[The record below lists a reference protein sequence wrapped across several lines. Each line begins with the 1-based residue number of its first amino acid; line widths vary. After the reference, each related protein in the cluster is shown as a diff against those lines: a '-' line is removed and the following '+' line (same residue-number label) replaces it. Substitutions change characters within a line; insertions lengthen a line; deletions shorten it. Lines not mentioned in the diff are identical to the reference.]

1 MRRHLRILDFA
12 VATLRRRPAKSAVV
26 VLVYSMLVAGLAS
39 LMMFVNAVRRETRSL
54 LEGSPE
60 VIVQSLRGGRH
71 ELIPLER
78 ADSIR
83 TIRGVGRVTP
93 RVWGY
98 YFDPPTG
105 ATLTFWGAE
114 SVPRESLA
122 FEDGELP
129 SGEFVGGCVIGSGL
143 ADLRFLGVGDRLP
156 VKGFDGSLFAPR
168 VIGIFASSSSFL
180 TNDLVVWPTDDLR
193 RVFGIDPTLA
203 TDLAVEVHNRNE
215 IDTVAA
221 KILASWPD
229 ARVITLDQIV
239 ATYDAAFDW
248 RGGLWAAFMASCIA
262 AFAILVW
269 DKGTGLSA
277 EECRTIGLLRA
288 TGWKSRE
295 IMELKAFEGGMVS
308 LVSFLTGLVV
318 ALVHLMWFDGWVF
331 ARVIT
336 GWSVLMPSFEIV
348 PRLDDSTL
356 LICASLTVV
365 PYVAANLVPSWRA
378 SITDPDT
385 VLRS

>member
-12 VATLRRRPAKSAVV
+12 VATLRRRPAKSVV
-26 VLVYSMLVAGLAS
+26 VVVVYSTLVAALAS

-54 LEGSPE
+54 LEGSPQ

-71 ELIPLER
+71 ELIPVER

-83 TIRGVGRVTP
+83 AIRGVGGVTP

-105 ATLTFWGAE
+105 ATLTFWGAD

-122 FEDGELP
+122 FDDRELSSGEL
-129 SGEFVGGCVIGSGL
+129 VDGCVVGSGL

-168 VIGIFASSSSFL
+168 VVGIFESSSSIL
-180 TNDLVVWPTDDLR
+180 TNDLVVWRTDDLR
-193 RVFGIDPTLA
+193 RVFGIDPSLA
-203 TDLAVEVHNRNE
+203 TDLAVEIHNRNE

-221 KILASWPD
+221 KILDRWPD
-229 ARVITLDQIV
+229 ARVITRDQIL

-248 RGGLWAAFMASCIA
+248 RGGLWAAFMASCVA

-295 IMELKAFEGGMVS
+295 VMELKVFEGGMVS
-308 LVSFLTGLVV
+308 LVSLLTGLIV
-318 ALVHLMWFDGWVF
+318 AQVHLIWLDGSIF
-331 ARVIT
+331 ARVIK
-336 GWSVLMPSFEIV
+336 GWSVLMPSFEIA
-348 PRLDDSTL
+348 PQLDWSTL
-356 LICASLTVV
+356 LICGSLTVV

-378 SITDPDT
+378 SVTDPDT

>member
-12 VATLRRRPAKSAVV
+12 VATLRRRPAKSVV
-26 VLVYSMLVAGLAS
+26 VVVVYSTLVAALAS
-39 LMMFVNAVRRETRSL
+39 LVLFVNAVRRETRSL
-54 LEGSPE
+54 LEGSPQ

-71 ELIPLER
+71 ELIPVER

-83 TIRGVGRVTP
+83 AIRGVGGVTP

-105 ATLTFWGAE
+105 ATLTFWGAD

-122 FEDGELP
+122 FDDRELSSGEL
-129 SGEFVGGCVIGSGL
+129 VDGCVVGSGL

-168 VIGIFASSSSFL
+168 VVGIFESSSSIL
-180 TNDLVVWPTDDLR
+180 TNDLVVWRTDDLR
-193 RVFGIDPTLA
+193 RVFGIDPSLA
-203 TDLAVEVHNRNE
+203 TDLAVEIHNRNE

-221 KILASWPD
+221 KILDRWPD
-229 ARVITLDQIV
+229 ARVITRDQIL

-248 RGGLWAAFMASCIA
+248 RGGLWAAFMASCVA

-295 IMELKAFEGGMVS
+295 VMELKVFEGGLVS
-308 LVSFLTGLVV
+308 LVSLLTGLIV
-318 ALVHLMWFDGWVF
+318 AQVHLIWLDGSIF
-331 ARVIT
+331 ARVIK
-336 GWSVLMPSFEIV
+336 GWSVLMPSFEIA
-348 PRLDDSTL
+348 PQLDWSTL
-356 LICASLTVV
+356 LICGSLTVV

-378 SITDPDT
+378 SVTDPDT